1 MKLIVGLGNP
11 GLDYEHTRHNV
22 GFDVVDILA
31 EDFNELQGGEKA
43 VLSDFNVEINKSG
56 FKGLYCKFTFDGET
70 VYILKPM
77 TYMNLSGESVKAFV
91 DYYHINIQDI
101 VVVSDD
107 LALLPGSLR
116 LRENGSS
123 GGHNGLK
130 SIINCLGTQE
140 FKRIRIGV
148 GEPKNDVVDYVLG
161 KPQGEDKEKIEEIYD
176 RAVKAIENYIKE
188 GNFNKTASLFNVKVN
203 K

>member
-22 GFDVVDILA
+22 GFDVVDFLA
-31 EDFNELQGGEKA
+31 E
-43 VLSDFNVEINKSG
+43 DFNVEINKSG

-77 TYMNLSGESVKAFV
+77 TYMNLSG
-91 DYYHINIQDI
+91 
-101 VVVSDD
+101 D

-161 KPQGEDKEKIEEIYD
+161 KPQGEDKEKIEDIYD

>member
-31 EDFNELQGGEKA
+31 E
-43 VLSDFNVEINKSG
+43 DFNVEINKSG

-161 KPQGEDKEKIEEIYD
+161 KPQVEDKEKIEEIYD

-203 K
+203 KWILKSF